1 MKYMKY
7 MKYMKQ
13 IYIDKYIY
21 IYIYVYI
28 YIYIYIA
35 GVLMLSSSKPSD
47 WYAKILSLLVNV
59 WKYL

>member
-1 MKYMKY
+1 MKY

-21 IYIYVYI
+21 ICIYI

-47 WYAKILSLLVNV
+47 CYAKILSLLVNV
-59 WKYL
+59 